1 MKMGLRIVAS
11 IINISFDGR
20 PPVSLGTAVV
30 DLLTII
36 PCSSDEMLGSVL
48 CARKAHLFSEQERN
62 KGAIYIAL
70 LRSCKRK
77 QTSIYKHFIPTGFMC
92 PRNLL
97 RKQELR
103 PLLHRLHR
111 FKEGEK
117 EPNKT
122 ASLFGMVLL
131 LSVIREICGFSCPT
145 SGPSN

>member
-62 KGAIYIAL
+62 VYRAFVSL
-70 LRSCKRK
+70 LPSTELGLFCDRCS
-77 QTSIYKHFIPTGFMC
+77 YKHSAPAELTRLVAAP
-92 PRNLL
+92 PRCV
-97 RKQELR
+97 
-103 PLLHRLHR
+103 
-111 FKEGEK
+111 
-117 EPNKT
+117 
-122 ASLFGMVLL
+122 LFGCF
-131 LSVIREICGFSCPT
+131 E
-145 SGPSN
+145 

>member
-62 KGAIYIAL
+62 RFCLPSRRFRRRVSL
-70 LRSCKRK
+70 LTERDLWACAHSYRHLAPLERKRI
-77 QTSIYKHFIPTGFMC
+77 Q
-92 PRNLL
+92 
-97 RKQELR
+97 
-103 PLLHRLHR
+103 LLHL
-111 FKEGEK
+111 
-117 EPNKT
+117 
-122 ASLFGMVLL
+122 
-131 LSVIREICGFSCPT
+131 
-145 SGPSN
+145 

>member
-103 PLLHRLHR
+103 PLLHRLSNTDTSPTVRKNSHAV
-111 FKEGEK
+111 G
-117 EPNKT
+117 
-122 ASLFGMVLL
+122 
-131 LSVIREICGFSCPT
+131 SCT
-145 SGPSN
+145 HYNLISARV

>member
-62 KGAIYIAL
+62 VYRAFVSL
-70 LRSCKRK
+70 LRS
-77 QTSIYKHFIPTGFMC
+77 
-92 PRNLL
+92 
-97 RKQELR
+97 
-103 PLLHRLHR
+103 
-111 FKEGEK
+111 
-117 EPNKT
+117 
-122 ASLFGMVLL
+122 
-131 LSVIREICGFSCPT
+131 
-145 SGPSN
+145 